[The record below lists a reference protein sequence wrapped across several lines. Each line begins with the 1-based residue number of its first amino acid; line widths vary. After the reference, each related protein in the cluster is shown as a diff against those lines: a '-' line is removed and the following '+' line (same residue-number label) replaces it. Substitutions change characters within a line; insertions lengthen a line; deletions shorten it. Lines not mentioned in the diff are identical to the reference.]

1 MTRRDRL
8 ERARWR
14 CRRGTKELDVLLE
27 RFVQRALD
35 RLDDDEIEKLER
47 RLALPDQDIL
57 EWIVSSSTTCS
68 LQELQNIVAL
78 VRLNALGRP

>member
-8 ERARWR
+8 ERVRWR

-35 RLDDDEIEKLER
+35 RLDDDEIETLER
-47 RLALPDQDIL
+47 LLALPDQDIL

-68 LQELQNIVAL
+68 LQEFQGIVTL
-78 VRLNALGRP
+78 IRLNALGRP